1 MMAASRGKA
10 ECGMRHAECGIFRLV
25 DISEFAASISGAEF
39 SGELQPGF
47 QQVGGEDADAAQ
59 LQNFC
64 EHEANRP
71 LPGHERGVAGQQVQA
86 ADGLEDGVDGFEHGA
101 FREGIFG
108 GDFHDA
114 GQDEGHDADVF
125 GVAAARRLESG
136 GDAGALVGLALG
148 EGAVAAEMAI
158 EAGNVMVQGDAVA
171 DFEAARETA
180 RGGRLAPPPILT
192 MVPAV
197 SWPKMRGGGTVPCWI
212 FLMSVGQTPQTA
224 TLTSSSFAPMRGTGT
239 VSRRRSLTPR

>member
-1 MMAASRGKA
+1 MPRSCRIFVNIRPIGPCPATSTAS
-10 ECGMRHAECGIFRLV
+10 
-25 DISEFAASISGAEF
+25 
-39 SGELQPGF
+39 PGSRF
-47 QQVGGEDADAAQ
+47 K
-59 LQNFC
+59 
-64 EHEANRP
+64 P
-71 LPGHERGVAGQQVQA
+71 L
-86 ADGLEDGVDGFEHGA
+86 DGLEDGVDGFEHGA
-101 FREGIFG
+101 FGEGIFG
-108 GDFHDA
+108 GNFHDA

-125 GVAAARRLESG
+125 GIAAARRLKPG

-158 EAGNVMVQGDAVA
+158 QAGNVMVQSDAVA
-171 DFEAARETA
+171 DFQVLNFECRVDGWRAF
-180 RGGRLAPPPILT
+180 PPPILT